1 MRMAAVMAGHC
12 SRARLALQP
21 DRASRH
27 TGRMKSI
34 RLAAFAALGFLAACQ
49 SSPEPQAP
57 ASGKSAALRTM
68 EQVAIAAHKCW
79 FASKDSAFKSY
90 RFANEL
96 NSMSGQP
103 RFLLVP
109 AKNFGGLPA
118 LVVQARGNSSQ
129 VEAFGPIMDG
139 PLGAR
144 VSADVT
150 RWAGG
155 ASGCG

>member
-1 MRMAAVMAGHC
+1 MGLRMTPLGGKPMAG
-12 SRARLALQP
+12 ALLLAC
-21 DRASRH
+21 AV
-27 TGRMKSI
+27 T
-34 RLAAFAALGFLAACQ
+34 LAACQ
-49 SSPEPQAP
+49 SKPTSPSGGG
-57 ASGKSAALRTM
+57 SGKSAALRTM

-79 FASKDSAFKSY
+79 FESKDRAFQPY

-96 NSMSGQP
+96 NSMSSQP

-129 VEAFGPIMDG
+129 VEAFGPLLSE

-144 VSADVT
+144 ISADIQ
-150 RWAGG
+150 RWRTGNQSCSA
-155 ASGCG
+155 AA

>member
-1 MRMAAVMAGHC
+1 MIRRAAVIA
-12 SRARLALQP
+12 ALAL
-21 DRASRH
+21 
-27 TGRMKSI
+27 
-34 RLAAFAALGFLAACQ
+34 LAACQ
-49 SSPEPQAP
+49 SQKTPPSGG
-57 ASGKSAALRTM
+57 GKSAALRTM

-79 FASKDSAFKSY
+79 FASKDPAFKGY

-118 LVVQARGNSSQ
+118 LVVQARAPSAKL
-129 VEAFGPIMDG
+129 EAFGPLLQE

-144 VSADVT
+144 IQGDLS
-150 RWAGG
+150 RWGNGDSSCG
-155 ASGCG
+155 AAA

>member
-1 MRMAAVMAGHC
+1 MQFREMPLASALLLACAVA
-12 SRARLALQP
+12 
-21 DRASRH
+21 
-27 TGRMKSI
+27 
-34 RLAAFAALGFLAACQ
+34 LAACQ
-49 SSPEPQAP
+49 SKPSNTSSGG
-57 ASGKSAALRTM
+57 SGKSAALRTM

-79 FASKDSAFKSY
+79 FESKDKAFQAY

-96 NSMSGQP
+96 NSMSSQP

-129 VEAFGPIMDG
+129 VEAFGPLLSE

-144 VSADVT
+144 ISADLE
-150 RWAGG
+150 RWRTGNPSCSA
-155 ASGCG
+155 AA